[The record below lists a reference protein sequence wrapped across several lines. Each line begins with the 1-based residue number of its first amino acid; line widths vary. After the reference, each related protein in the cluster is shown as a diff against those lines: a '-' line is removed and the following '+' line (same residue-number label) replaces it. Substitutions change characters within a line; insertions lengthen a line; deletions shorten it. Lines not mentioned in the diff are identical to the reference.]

1 MDNEQFKKLVL
12 RHDRK
17 YGNLRRTIR
26 NRKLRDEYIA
36 KAPQLAM
43 DFVEEL
49 IKMGIDIMIYEYPF
63 KKNKNQLFFVAYLKE
78 YNIFVTTFSGSE
90 HSQGVRKRIFKTIKK
105 KCYPFFL
112 DTAKND
118 LAWELEKLSNCM
130 NDAKRDPKDGLPNM
144 NLLFDKKIQRKR
156 TKVTKYEKL

>member
-36 KAPQLAM
+36 KAPQLAI

-63 KKNKNQLFFVAYLKE
+63 KKNKNQLD
-78 YNIFVTTFSGSE
+78 
-90 HSQGVRKRIFKTIKK
+90 RK
-105 KCYPFFL
+105 
-112 DTAKND
+112 
-118 LAWELEKLSNCM
+118 S
-130 NDAKRDPKDGLPNM
+130 
-144 NLLFDKKIQRKR
+144 
-156 TKVTKYEKL
+156 VV